1 MLKLFEMYRSDIKF
15 WFAGNSRPVILKG
28 NHYYIFEENKGF
40 FRCGTGSNSLLED
53 GLYFDDREEK
63 RFLMELEERSFY
75 VWI

>member
-1 MLKLFEMYRSDIKF
+1 MLRLFEMYRSDIKF
-15 WFAGNSRPVILKG
+15 WMAGNSRPVIQKG
-28 NHYYIFEENKGF
+28 SHYYVFDENKGS

-75 VWI
+75 A